1 MLFQSS
7 NARHIGKDVLILGE
21 QRANV
26 GLLLGGQVL
35 ADFDVFH
42 GLCLEW
48 VQGLKFRPMFGELF
62 FGSEDCR
69 GCGVRNV
76 SIDGVL

>member
-1 MLFQSS
+1 MLFQWS
-7 NARHIGKDVLILGE
+7 NARHIGKDVLVFGE

-35 ADFDVFH
+35 ANFDVFH

-48 VQGLKFRPMFGELF
+48 VQGLKFQSMLRKFF
-62 FGSEDCR
+62 FGFKDRCK
-69 GCGVRNV
+69 CGV
-76 SIDGVL
+76 

>member
-1 MLFQSS
+1 MLGTSV
-7 NARHIGKDVLILGE
+7 KMDVLVFGE

-35 ADFDVFH
+35 ANFDVFH

-48 VQGLKFRPMFGELF
+48 VQGLKFRSMLRKFF
-62 FGSEDCR
+62 FGFKDRCK
-69 GCGVRNV
+69 CGV
-76 SIDGVL
+76 